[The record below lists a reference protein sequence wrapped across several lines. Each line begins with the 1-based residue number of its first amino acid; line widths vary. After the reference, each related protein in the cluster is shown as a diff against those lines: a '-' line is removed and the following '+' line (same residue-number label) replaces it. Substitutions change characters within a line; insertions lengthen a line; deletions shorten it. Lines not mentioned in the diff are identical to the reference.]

1 MHMHITQVSLHFM
14 GFVLGYSVPALLGYG
29 TPVARTVAIET
40 GMQNSALGVVLA
52 TKNFADPLTALPCAI
67 SATCHSVCFS
77 ACLHPSIHPS
87 IRVHMHACMHPYMR
101 AYTHTHTHTHTQLI
115 GSAFASAWRSI
126 DERGSNGPST
136 LAEQK
141 TAAQT
146 VADSPPAPG
155 E

>member
-1 MHMHITQVSLHFM
+1 MHIQVSLHLM
-14 GFVLGYSVPALLGYG
+14 GFVLGYSVPALLGYA

-77 ACLHPSIHPS
+77 ECLHPSIHPC
-87 IRVHMHACMHPYMR
+87 IRAYMHACILACMCTH
-101 AYTHTHTHTHTQLI
+101 THTHTHTHTQLI
-115 GSAFASAWRSI
+115 GSAFASAWRWV

-141 TAAQT
+141 TTAQT